1 MIDGKGLLWTTA
13 GQTTGGSAERM
24 PTTSGGLEPLNTGHA
39 GDGYARITYL
49 PN

>member
-24 PTTSGGLEPLNTGHA
+24 PTTSGGQEALNTGHT
-39 GDGYARITYL
+39 GHGYAKITSQ
-49 PN
+49 